1 MTKEPCM
8 SHVIRLIVLA
18 VGLISV
24 PGLREHGQAKPAPEE
39 HAGLMVGDKAPR
51 FTLKDQSG
59 RERSLDEFLAKGKV
73 ALVFYRSA
81 DW

>member
-1 MTKEPCM
+1 MLLVSATLAA
-8 SHVIRLIVLA
+8 LILGA
-18 VGLISV
+18 TASSAFSQARPAAEEATGLKVG
-24 PGLREHGQAKPAPEE
+24 APAP
-39 HAGLMVGDKAPR
+39 K

-59 RERSLDEFLAKGKV
+59 AERRLDEFLGKGKV

>member
-1 MTKEPCM
+1 MARPTR
-8 SHVIRLIVLA
+8 SLSFAAVFALLA
-18 VGLISV
+18 APPVWV
-24 PGLREHGQAKPAPEE
+24 QANSKPAPEE
-39 HAGLMVGDKAPR
+39 QTGLRVGTKAPT

-59 RERSLDEFLAKGKV
+59 KERSLDEFLATGKV